1 MAAPVT
7 EKTTWTPALVA
18 ARIQHTLI
26 RTDATR
32 EDVLRHCRECLEH
45 GFDAAMVAGDWVDL
59 ARSTGVKVASAVDFP
74 VASMTTLGRVAEVWA
89 LADAGAAEIDVGCK
103 IGWLRSGRDEDFL
116 ADLDAVVRA
125 AAPAAIKV
133 MLELPLLTP
142 AERERAVD
150 LAVEAGVAYVKNASS
165 GAVGRATPGE
175 IRFLRDRVPSSVGVK
190 ASGGID
196 SFEAAVALLDAGA
209 DVLGSSAGVLIVGS
223 SGTPSL
229 GSCSSSDSE
238 RRIGSSASAAGST
251 RTATSA

>member
-1 MAAPVT
+1 MAALVS
-7 EKTTWTPALVA
+7 EKTTWSPALVA

-32 EDVLRHCRECLEH
+32 DDVLRHCRECLEY

-74 VASMTTLGRVAEVWA
+74 VASMSTVGRVAEVWA
-89 LADAGAAEIDVGCK
+89 LSDAGAEEIDVGCK
-103 IGWLRSGRDEDFL
+103 IGWLRSGRDDDFL
-116 ADLDAVVRA
+116 ADLEAVVRA

-133 MLELPLLTP
+133 MLELPLLTA
-142 AERERAVD
+142 AERARAVD

-165 GAVGRATPGE
+165 GAVGRATPAE
-175 IRFLRDRVPSSVGVK
+175 IRFLRDRVPRSVRVK

-196 SFEAAVALLDAGA
+196 SFEVAVALLDAGA
-209 DVLGSSAGVLIVGS
+209 DLLGSSAGALIVAS

-229 GSCSSSDSE
+229 GSCSPSGSI
-238 RRIGSSASAAGST
+238 RI
-251 RTATSA
+251 ATSA

>member
-1 MAAPVT
+1 MAVLGS
-7 EKTTWTPALVA
+7 EKTTRTPALVA
-18 ARIQHTLI
+18 GRIQHTLI

-32 EDVLRHCRECLEH
+32 DDVLRHCRECLEY

-74 VASMTTLGRVAEVWA
+74 VASMSTIGRVAEVRA
-89 LADAGAAEIDVGCK
+89 LADAGAEEIDVGCK
-103 IGWLRSGRDEDFL
+103 IGWLRSGRDDDFL
-116 ADLDAVVRA
+116 ADLEAVVRA

-133 MLELPLLTP
+133 MLELPLLTT
-142 AERERAVD
+142 AERMRAVG

-165 GAVGRATPGE
+165 GAVGRAMPAE
-175 IRFLRDRVPSSVGVK
+175 IRFLRNRVPPSVGVK

-196 SFEAAVALLDAGA
+196 SFEAAVALLEAGA
-209 DVLGSSAGVLIVGS
+209 DLLGSSAGVLIVGS

-229 GSCSSSDSE
+229 GAC
-238 RRIGSSASAAGST
+238 SASGSI